1 MYKRV
6 VTVRGDEQANAYLR
20 QRWTIIS
27 ANVYEQVLERNP
39 TSGHP
44 KAVRVLTVYVMGEP
58 GEAVAD
64 FIDKLEVES
73 VVSPEAVEAAISEE
87 ARKRITRRMPL

>member
-20 QRWTIIS
+20 QGWTIIS

-58 GEAVAD
+58 GEPAVE
-64 FIDKLEVES
+64 FPGTGEVIQ
-73 VVSPEAVEAAISEE
+73 PEAVEAAISEE
-87 ARKRITRRMPL
+87 ARKRITRRTPL